1 MTDYSQTL
9 KCSQKNT
16 GKPKEGKGK
25 TATHNPKEQSR
36 AEYSKKKCRLNK
48 AQMNKEP
55 NYS

>member
-16 GKPKEGKGK
+16 GKPKEAKGK

-36 AEYSKKKCRLNK
+36 VEYSKKKNVD
-48 AQMNKEP
+48 
-55 NYS
+55 